1 MENEGALK
9 PVEVSDWATR
19 ILCVPKTD
27 RSVRICGG
35 YKGTDNPAFQTE
47 QFSSHPDIGENSGKG
62 INMGKVH
69 ENLSENCISATSF
82 GPGVT
87 KTVYDQHA

>member
-47 QFSSHPDIGENSGKG
+47 QFSSHPDIGGNSGK
-62 INMGKVH
+62 
-69 ENLSENCISATSF
+69 LSTWEKFMKIYLRIAYQQLQ
-82 GPGVT
+82 P
-87 KTVYDQHA
+87 

>member
-27 RSVRICGG
+27 RSVGICGG
-35 YKGTDNPAFQTE
+35 YKGTDN
-47 QFSSHPDIGENSGKG
+47 SSHPDIGENSGKG